1 VLVLAFVINQRTDG
15 CGRDATHDI
24 QVAAARSP
32 EPKGARKRKAAVS
45 GGVENVKRTGA
56 QRI

>member
-15 CGRDATHDI
+15 CGRDATHNI

-32 EPKGARKRKAAVS
+32 EPKGARKRKAAV
-45 GGVENVKRTGA
+45 GGRVENFKSTCA
-56 QRI
+56 Q